1 MGFSLNRATIL
12 GNVTRDPETRTTT
25 SGQTVVSF
33 SVATSRRWK
42 DQASGELKE
51 ATEFHNCVAW
61 AKLAQTIGTYIHKG
75 SKIYLEGRIQTRSW
89 DDPTGVK
96 KYRTEIVAE
105 SMIMLDKK
113 GETAA
118 ADVDSAGAPSATPT
132 GKTAVVPD
140 TAQPSTPTE
149 EEINIEDIPF

>member
-1 MGFSLNRATIL
+1 MSFSLNRATIL

-33 SVATSRRWK
+33 SIATSRRWK

-61 AKLAQTIGTYIHKG
+61 GKLAQTIGTYVRKG
-75 SKIYLEGRIQTRSW
+75 SKVYLEGRIQTRSW

-96 KYRTEIVAE
+96 KYRTEIVGD
-105 SMIMLDKK
+105 SLILLDKK
-113 GETAA
+113 G
-118 ADVDSAGAPSATPT
+118 DGPAPATPN
-132 GKTAVVPD
+132 AP
-140 TAQPSTPTE
+140 AAEPAAPPAPTE

>member
-1 MGFSLNRATIL
+1 MSFSLNRATIL

-25 SGQTVVSF
+25 SGQSVVSY

-42 DQASGELKE
+42 DQTSGELKE

-61 AKLAQTIGTYIHKG
+61 GKLAQTIGTYVRKG
-75 SKIYLEGRIQTRSW
+75 SKVYMEGRIQTRSW
-89 DDPTGVK
+89 DDPTGAK

-105 SMIMLDKK
+105 NLILLDKK
-113 GETAA
+113 GEGQTNAP
-118 ADVDSAGAPSATPT
+118 VAPSAPMGDT
-132 GKTAVVPD
+132 
-140 TAQPSTPTE
+140 TAQPSAPAE